1 MSSTPT
7 SSASFQSILDAAFN
21 SYAKQTGVKLAEHH
35 SADKLQNCHSSDDVL
50 QVLTGGKMEFQDYR
64 DKHRKLLDRL
74 RPIVQVV
81 HTLSA
86 VLGGVAGFVPFQ
98 PTKLIFVAI
107 DVLLLA
113 AIRVT
118 GSYDALLELFE
129 CIANFLKRV
138 HIYTRKISL
147 PSTMSDIIVQMM
159 VEVLTVLALA
169 TKEIKQGRF
178 NVPRRRRRGGYP
190 QEIRRTH
197 AGRNP
202 DGCGPYS
209 GSGSRTRG

>member
-1 MSSTPT
+1 MSSTSA
-7 SSASFQSILDAAFN
+7 SSASFQSILDAAFD
-21 SYAKQTGVKLAEHH
+21 SYAKQTGVELVKHP
-35 SADKLQNCHSSDDVL
+35 SADKLQNCHSPDDVL
-50 QVLTGGKMEFQDYR
+50 QLLLGGKMEFQDYR
-64 DKHRKLLDRL
+64 DKHHKLLDHL

-81 HTLSA
+81 HTFSA

-98 PTKLIFVAI
+98 PTKVIFVGI
-107 DVLLLA
+107 DVLLSGN
-113 AIRVT
+113 R
-118 GSYDALLELFE
+118 SYDALLELFE

-178 NVPRRRRRGGYP
+178 
-190 QEIRRTH
+190 
-197 AGRNP
+197 
-202 DGCGPYS
+202 S
-209 GSGSRTRG
+209 K